1 MKLIPTAVTRQV
13 ARKTLLFK
21 KQSPHIFF
29 GVGIAGFVGT
39 VVLSSRATLKLNDTL
54 AVIQDDITNVKGMG
68 EDAKAGRKD
77 YTENEYR
84 KDLVYVYAK
93 GMGSLAKLYG
103 PSVAVGAISIGAL
116 TGSHVA
122 LTRRNTALSSAL
134 LVVQK
139 AYDDYRQR
147 VRDEYGEEKE
157 LDLYHAA
164 YDKKVKGEDGKN
176 ETIKVANPA
185 RFSAHARFFDEASPY
200 WEKSPELNRL
210 FVQCQQGYAN
220 DILLARGHVFLN
232 EVYDLFGI
240 ERSQAGSLVGW
251 VITKDKPHNP
261 IDFGLFEASNAQFVN
276 GWERSML
283 LDFNIDGVIYDQ
295 I

>member
-1 MKLIPTAVTRQV
+1 MSRKV
-13 ARKTLLFK
+13 ARQTLVFK
-21 KQSPHIFF
+21 KNSPHIFF

-54 AVIQDDITNVKGMG
+54 AVLQDDITNVKGMG
-68 EDAKAGRKD
+68 EDAKEGKSN
-77 YTENEYR
+77 YTEREYR

-93 GMGSLAKLYG
+93 GAGSLAKLYG
-103 PSVAVGAISIGAL
+103 PSAALGVVSIGAL

-122 LTRRNTALSSAL
+122 MTRRNTALSSTL
-134 LVVQK
+134 LIVQK

-164 YDKKVKGEDGKN
+164 HDKKVKGEDGKN
-176 ETIKVANPA
+176 ETIKVANPN
-185 RFSAHARFFDEASPY
+185 RFSPYAKFFDESSPY

-210 FVQCQQGYAN
+210 FVQCQQSYAN
-220 DILLARGHVFLN
+220 DLLLARGHLFLN
-232 EVYDLFGI
+232 EVYDMFGI
-240 ERSQAGSLVGW
+240 ERSKAGSIVGW
-251 VITKDKPHNP
+251 VVSKDGTDNYV
-261 IDFGLFEASNAQFVN
+261 DFGLFEASNANFVN

-283 LDFNIDGVIYDQ
+283 LDFNVNGQIYDK